1 MGPKTAQ
8 KNLLMSRF
16 TSRTP
21 PSQDH
26 VETCIRA
33 TVTQKVSPKP
43 LRVAVRHTYDAV
55 RADLLAGGGLGGGLL
70 RGEAEDGMGLG
81 YDGQVDG
88 LRREMGGDGVG
99 DADAGGALAGVDRLV
114 FSQLKPTF
122 SPGRA
127 GGGRGVL

>member
-1 MGPKTAQ
+1 VGVAGDHTSGAEAMGDEEWA
-8 KNLLMSRF
+8 
-16 TSRTP
+16 
-21 PSQDH
+21 
-26 VETCIRA
+26 VIAGEIA
-33 TVTQKVSPKP
+33 EEAAAAVSAPF
-43 LRVAVRHTYDAV
+43 AAHTYDAV
-55 RADLLAGGGLGGGLL
+55 RADLLAEGGLGGGLL